1 MGTER
6 QKLTTSSTNQWIGP
20 VYSLGQAVGGLL
32 AALTLDLLGRKKC
45 LWMGCIMMILSTI
58 LLIDS
63 GSLAMVLAARVLEG
77 VSIGFLL
84 LGYQVCNVYVDDVR
98 TGDSAG
104 VGMELRTD
112 IRGRDCCKRGSRFC
126 FLFYAHDGECVWPG
140 GELHHLYVLST
151 PTYERTWGRDGA

>member
-1 MGTER
+1 MASQSESTSPPFCISLAR
-6 QKLTTSSTNQWIGP
+6 ISQTSIWDQTKQAKLNCSSTNQWIGP

-45 LWMGCIMMILSTI
+45 LWAGCIMMILSTI

-84 LGYQVCNVYVDDVR
+84 LGYQVCTVSVDDVR
-98 TGDSAG
+98 TGKESG
-104 VGMELRTD
+104 L
-112 IRGRDCCKRGSRFC
+112 GRS
-126 FLFYAHDGECVWPG
+126 
-140 GELHHLYVLST
+140 
-151 PTYERTWGRDGA
+151 